1 MVLLVAILCISM
13 FIAYFFAIWLW
24 YLWLI
29 PLILLVWILVYSVWD
44 ISLKWKVNSLVT
56 NYWLFLARI
65 IIMIWFFLSAK
76 FFDVSTINSLLFL
89 MTLNILFFIWSYLF
103 RYEDGKHVAHV
114 WFLAS
119 ILSLLIYAWIVFWAK
134 TTFQTFSNIWI
145 LYFALI
151 WFTIFILWIKY
162 EISENLKYL
171 FFVLATGTIVLT
183 LYKIIPNLY
192 VFLIVLVV
200 LLQIWYSAIYYV
212 LQHKPPTL
220 EEQKEISVRRILAWE
235 RILKKQND
243 WKFKISED
251 VYNFVFNIPQIVKYC
266 MEWINT
272 CIILL
277 LIYLYFKNTLSL
289 KWSVE
294 QVFYWV
300 IMLWFIVNVYT
311 LKKIDYT
318 SIAQRLITFLVINF
332 AIYISLFSALKWDIE
347 SVTLFAIVW
356 NLLSTSLVFSIH
368 KTKVWSYLKKIDY
381 SFWIFTTLLAM
392 IVNIVLLFSTQIPRA
407 FLFPMIL
414 LYVWVQGFLV
424 YYGIKYIK
432 KIQEVNIES

>member
-1 MVLLVAILCISM
+1 M

-29 PLILLVWILVYSVWD
+29 PLVLLTWILVYSVWD
-44 ISLKWKVNSLVT
+44 ISLKGKVNSLIT
-56 NYWLFLARI
+56 SYWLFLAWI

-76 FFDVSTINSLLFL
+76 FFDVSTVNSILFL
-89 MTLNILFFIWSYLF
+89 MALNITFFIWSYLF
-103 RYEDGKHVAHV
+103 KYEDGKQVAHV
-114 WFLAS
+114 WFLIS
-119 ILSLLIYAWIVFWAK
+119 ILSLLIYAWIAFWVK
-134 TTFQTFSNIWI
+134 TTFQTFSSIRV

-151 WFTIFILWIKY
+151 WFIIFVLWIKY

-171 FFVLATGTIVLT
+171 FFILSAGTIILVL
-183 LYKIIPNLY
+183 YRIIPNLY
-192 VFLIVLVV
+192 IFLIVLVV
-200 LLQIWYSAIYYV
+200 LLQVCYSAIYYI

-220 EEQKEISVRRILAWE
+220 EEQKEISVRRILAGE

-251 VYNFVFNIPQIVKYC
+251 VYKFIFNIPQIVKYC
-266 MEWINT
+266 LEWINT
-272 CIILL
+272 LIILS

-289 KWSVE
+289 NWSVE
-294 QVFYWV
+294 QIFYWI

-347 SVTLFAIVW
+347 SVTLLAIVW

-407 FLFPMIL
+407 FLFPIIL

-424 YYGIKYIK
+424 YYWIKYIK

>member
-1 MVLLVAILCISM
+1 M

-29 PLILLVWILVYSVWD
+29 PLILLTWILVYSVWD

-56 NYWLFLARI
+56 SYWLFLAWI

-76 FFDVSTINSLLFL
+76 FFDVSTVNSILFL
-89 MTLNILFFIWSYLF
+89 VALNIAFFIWSYLF
-103 RYEDGKHVAHV
+103 KYEDGKQVAHV
-114 WFLAS
+114 WFLIS
-119 ILSLLIYAWIVFWAK
+119 IFSLLIYAWIVFWAK
-134 TTFQTFSNIWI
+134 TTFQTFSSIWV

-151 WFTIFILWIKY
+151 WFTIFVLWIKY

-171 FFVLATGTIVLT
+171 FFVLSAGTIILVL
-183 LYKIIPNLY
+183 YRIIPNLY
-192 VFLIVLVV
+192 IFLIVLVV
-200 LLQIWYSAIYYV
+200 LLQVCYSAIYYI

-220 EEQKEISVRRILAWE
+220 EEQKEISVRRILAGE

-251 VYNFVFNIPQIVKYC
+251 VYKFIFNIPQIVKYC
-266 MEWINT
+266 LEWINT
-272 CIILL
+272 LIILL

-289 KWSVE
+289 NWSVE
-294 QVFYWV
+294 QIFYWV